1 MNKREVL
8 EKLVEGKYNYTDPRV
23 KKDKMDIALTALD
36 KLEKEK
42 MLEMVGEEKNA
53 SNRSRDVMHHTDGY
67 NQAIDLCH
75 PILAKQILKV
85 KGLEKSI
92 SDVLTQRDMW
102 KTDYAELQAENKKLK
117 EQQLKL
123 DCENNLTED
132 EIVEVMTKEYSRMT
146 SVHNSAGLSICR
158 SNPDWPSLPLA
169 SNHSIASTN
178 YPYNRA
184 FYGDGLQWP
193 I

>member
-117 EQQLKL
+117 EQQLTVDTIEKVFDKHTIIANSDIL
-123 DCENNLTED
+123 YRKDLAIAIIKAREDKQHRTCDPECPFYKTE
-132 EIVEVMTKEYSRMT
+132 E
-146 SVHNSAGLSICR
+146 
-158 SNPDWPSLPLA
+158 A
-169 SNHSIASTN
+169 SK
-178 YPYNRA
+178 
-184 FYGDGLQWP
+184 
-193 I
+193 

>member
-67 NQAIDLCH
+67 NQA
-75 PILAKQILKV
+75 K
-85 KGLEKSI
+85 
-92 SDVLTQRDMW
+92 
-102 KTDYAELQAENKKLK
+102 AEIRKKINQPQNK
-117 EQQLKL
+117 E
-123 DCENNLTED
+123 
-132 EIVEVMTKEYSRMT
+132 
-146 SVHNSAGLSICR
+146 
-158 SNPDWPSLPLA
+158 
-169 SNHSIASTN
+169 
-178 YPYNRA
+178 RA
-184 FYGDGLQWP
+184 
-193 I
+193 